1 MLGASGPREQPWW
14 DFRKQPSAHLK
25 PKLISKSNINRIS
38 STCESSKIPQNVCLS
53 PRVCH
58 LPMVVQGQAQGL
70 TVPWCPLGMGT
81 RWWGHLC
88 IGPLPFLHRYEHWFF
103 REEMGTTFEICLFY
117 IAKGKRGIS
126 DLLIK
131 SWQSA
136 KIYSEVR
143 KYTRRLYC
151 FDP

>member
-38 STCESSKIPQNVCLS
+38 PTCEISKIPQNMYWS
-53 PRVCH
+53 PRVCR
-58 LPMVVQGQAQGL
+58 LPMVARPGSGPSSALVPNGDGYSL
-70 TVPWCPLGMGT
+70 TG
-81 RWWGHLC
+81 RLC
-88 IGPLPFLHRYEHWFF
+88 IGLLPFLHRYEHWFF

-126 DLLIK
+126 DLLVK